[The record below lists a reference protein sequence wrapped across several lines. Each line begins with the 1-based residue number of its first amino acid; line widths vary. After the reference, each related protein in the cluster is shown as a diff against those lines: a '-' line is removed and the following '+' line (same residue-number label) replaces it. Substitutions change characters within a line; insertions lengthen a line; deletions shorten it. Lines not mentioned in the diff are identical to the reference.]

1 MSHAVAIVKARG
13 DGTREKREFDN
24 RRQVARPRVRAR
36 EILGER
42 EETRR
47 SAKRFPRCGRS
58 VFGCIC
64 HPTRQEQT
72 RDSRFGPGG
81 KICSAAAAAFRVLFI
96 SRSPIAAP
104 RQRHAAPRAGVPF
117 PTMAG
122 ALTLHGGLAA
132 AAPAKLAS
140 QVRASRG
147 APVAPDASAKTRIA
161 PAARAVLDG
170 RVLQGTRTSD
180 DEPPA
185 DRDPH
190 RTRRPLSPPT
200 RSSKPVAAAGHLA
213 SRRGP
218 LRRAR
223 ADRLRRAVRR
233 KKKQRIFRRRILLL
247 RPRPRPPRRRGFR
260 AASFGC
266 RERRL
271 GHRGE
276 RGGSGRR
283 VRRPRAFEGG
293 PAPADDARL
302 RRG

>member
-1 MSHAVAIVKARG
+1 MGASVTQLAK
-13 DGTREKREFDN
+13 
-24 RRQVARPRVRAR
+24 
-36 EILGER
+36 ER
-42 EETRR
+42 
-47 SAKRFPRCGRS
+47 
-58 VFGCIC
+58 
-64 HPTRQEQT
+64 T

-161 PAARAVLDG
+161 PAAGPSSMAASCKGPARA
-170 RVLQGTRTSD
+170 TTS
-180 DEPPA
+180 PRLTA
-185 DRDPH
+185 IPH

-247 RPRPRPPRRRGFR
+247 RPRPPRRRGFR

-276 RGGSGRR
+276 RG
-283 VRRPRAFEGG
+283 
-293 PAPADDARL
+293 
-302 RRG
+302 